1 MLLAYTTPRYESQI
15 KGDYYNLSL
24 KNKAL
29 LKKDYQQN
37 IKCQVTK
44 GKDSARRTRQRK
56 YRSKI
61 NRRLLHKICKW
72 SMTTQTAYCLP
83 ICMGKIQFIFLSF

>member
-1 MLLAYTTPRYESQI
+1 MPRYESQV
-15 KGDYYNLSL
+15 KGDYYNLSQ

-44 GKDSARRTRQRK
+44 GKDSVRRT
-56 YRSKI
+56 
-61 NRRLLHKICKW
+61 
-72 SMTTQTAYCLP
+72 
-83 ICMGKIQFIFLSF
+83 